1 MAATTT
7 PQTPESEL
15 TPELMERLQ
24 KLSPESRDRLIVLLG
39 GSPPIP
45 GPPPVGDWAY
55 WKEEIKRRI
64 EAVERG
70 EEKTYTL
77 EEAMAKI
84 RKDREDRQP

>member
-1 MAATTT
+1 M
-7 PQTPESEL
+7 
-15 TPELMERLQ
+15 TPELLERLQ
-24 KLSPESRDRLIVLLG
+24 KLSPESRDQLIVYLG

-70 EEKTYTL
+70 EMKTYTL
-77 EEAMAKI
+77 EETLEHMQKAL
-84 RKDREDRQP
+84 DEGSET